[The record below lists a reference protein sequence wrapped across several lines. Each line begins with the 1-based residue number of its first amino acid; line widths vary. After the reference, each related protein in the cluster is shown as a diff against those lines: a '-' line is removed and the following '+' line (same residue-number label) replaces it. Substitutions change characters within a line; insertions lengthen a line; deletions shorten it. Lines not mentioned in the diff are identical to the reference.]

1 MSYRLRLRA
10 NAAASVPFVAGA
22 TPRPIA
28 SCMSRRPN
36 VNEWGLERSRE
47 AGDATTAVPDGR
59 SWPAQPAGEP
69 EQARQTSCSLVRREV
84 RRA

>member
-22 TPRPIA
+22 TPQPIA

-36 VNEWGLERSRE
+36 VNE
-47 AGDATTAVPDGR
+47 
-59 SWPAQPAGEP
+59 
-69 EQARQTSCSLVRREV
+69 
-84 RRA
+84 